1 MNLDPATADL
11 LFTVIASSS
20 LLGLWGL
27 SALVLPWRQKELDQ
41 VQAEIHSLTAKETMA
56 PHAAL
61 LDSAHRRAA

>member
-11 LFTVIASSS
+11 LFTVIASCS

-41 VQAEIHSLTAKETMA
+41 VQAELHSLTSRETLA
-56 PHAAL
+56 PNAAL
-61 LDSAHRRAA
+61 LNSRHRHAA